1 MNIIKRLFRI
11 GKAEAHS
18 AIDSLE
24 NPIKMTE
31 QGIREMK
38 EQLDQSI
45 HALAQVKALSIRRKN
60 EKEALLNQSEDY
72 QNKAMLLVQKGIKEE
87 MPIEEADRLAKEAL
101 KKKEQSLQDAQVADS
116 ERQKLE
122 NDVDKMQV
130 NINSLKS
137 TISKWE
143 GELKTLKA
151 RVQVSQATQDINKK
165 MTQIDSDSTISML
178 EKMKDKVIQQEALAD
193 AYGHI
198 ANASKSI
205 DQEINDAVNTSDSRA
220 ENELLKLKEQ
230 FNNNSQ

>member
-38 EQLDQSI
+38 EQLDQSV

-60 EKEALLNQSEDY
+60 EKEALINQSEDY

-101 KKKEQSLQDAQVADS
+101 KKKEPNVGCKGNVYEETGCLNS
-116 ERQKLE
+116 
-122 NDVDKMQV
+122 MQHTH
-130 NINSLKS
+130 K
-137 TISKWE
+137 
-143 GELKTLKA
+143 
-151 RVQVSQATQDINKK
+151 
-165 MTQIDSDSTISML
+165 
-178 EKMKDKVIQQEALAD
+178 
-193 AYGHI
+193 
-198 ANASKSI
+198 
-205 DQEINDAVNTSDSRA
+205 
-220 ENELLKLKEQ
+220 
-230 FNNNSQ
+230 

>member
-38 EQLDQSI
+38 EQLDKSI

-60 EKEALLNQSEDY
+60 EQEALINQSEDY
-72 QNKAMLLVQKGIKEE
+72 QTKAMLLVQKGIKEE
-87 MPIEEADRLAKEAL
+87 MPLDESDRLAKEAL
-101 KKKEQSLQDAQVADS
+101 KKKEQSLLDAQIADS
-116 ERQKLE
+116 EHKKLE
-122 NDVDKMQV
+122 SDVEKMQT
-130 NINSLKS
+130 NINTLKS
-137 TISKWE
+137 SISKWE
-143 GELKTLKA
+143 GELKTLRA

-165 MTQIDSDSTISML
+165 MTQIDADSTISML
-178 EKMKDKVIQQEALAD
+178 EKMKDKVLQQEALAD

-198 ANASKSI
+198 ADASKSI
-205 DQEINDAVNTSDSRA
+205 DQEINAAVDTSDAHA
-220 ENELLKLKEQ
+220 EMELQKLKEQ
-230 FNNNSQ
+230 FNAN

>member
-38 EQLDQSI
+38 EQLDKSI

-60 EKEALLNQSEDY
+60 EQEALINQSEDY
-72 QNKAMLLVQKGIKEE
+72 QTKAMLLVQKGIKEE
-87 MPIEEADRLAKEAL
+87 MPSDEADRLAKEAL
-101 KKKEQSLQDAQVADS
+101 KKKEQSLLEAQIADS
-116 ERQKLE
+116 EHKKLE
-122 NDVDKMQV
+122 SDVEKMQT
-130 NINSLKS
+130 NINTLKS
-137 TISKWE
+137 SISKWE
-143 GELKTLKA
+143 GELKTLRA

-165 MTQIDSDSTISML
+165 MTQIDADSTISML
-178 EKMKDKVIQQEALAD
+178 EKMKDKVLQQEALAD

-198 ANASKSI
+198 ADASKSI
-205 DQEINDAVNTSDSRA
+205 DQEINAAVDTSDAHA
-220 ENELLKLKEQ
+220 ENELKKLKEQ
-230 FNNNSQ
+230 FNAN